1 MLGKI
6 TKNLIVLSIV
16 GALMVN
22 AAWGQEQKK
31 KKEAKKDKL
40 FIGLTISYAG
50 LNSYETYQTINAY
63 EIAKKSPDYSFWE
76 FNPIGNSL
84 LEHKSHLIAFKA
96 VETVGTAYLLQKL
109 RKKNKV
115 LAYITVIG
123 LNLVKGYF
131 VYHNYNESRKFLREV
146 K

>member
-6 TKNLIVLSIV
+6 AKNLMVLGLVVTLLVSP
-16 GALMVN
+16 
-22 AAWGQEQKK
+22 AWGQELKK
-31 KKEAKKDKL
+31 KKETEKDKL

-63 EIAKKSPDYSFWE
+63 EIAKNNSDYTFFE
-76 FNPIGNSL
+76 LNPIGRSL
-84 LEHKSHLIAFKA
+84 LEHKPQLIALKA
-96 VETVGTAYLLQKL
+96 VETVGTAYLLRKL

-123 LNLVKGYF
+123 LNIVKGYF
-131 VYHNYNESRKFLREV
+131 IYHNYNENKKFLMEGR
-146 K
+146 

>member
-6 TKNLIVLSIV
+6 TKNLMVLGLV

-22 AAWGQEQKK
+22 PAWGQDQKK
-31 KKEAKKDKL
+31 KKETGKDKL

-63 EIAKKSPDYSFWE
+63 EIAKNRSDYTLLE
-76 FNPIGNSL
+76 LNPIGRSF

-115 LAYITVIG
+115 LAYIAVIG
-123 LNLVKGYF
+123 LNIAKGYF
-131 VYHNYNESRKFLREV
+131 VYHNYNESKKFLMEG